1 MRSCL
6 GPPKAGKG
14 GGWGGGVNREVEM
27 SGEGEW
33 LMMAAV

>member
-14 GGWGGGVNREVEM
+14 VGRGVNREVEM